1 MVIPAAKHS
10 NVTYVKAE
18 IRTFKMTFPGF
29 DGDIKL
35 LADIAA
41 IDAKR
46 NTQGEERALDLIA
59 SYEHIRRKMAFKTGE
74 KVFPE
79 DEAVEDDVE

>member
-1 MVIPAAKHS
+1 
-10 NVTYVKAE
+10 
-18 IRTFKMTFPGF
+18 MTFPGF
-29 DGDIKL
+29 NGDIRL

-41 IDAKR
+41 IDEKR

-59 SYEHIRRKMAFKTGE
+59 AYEHMRRNMRYKTGE

-79 DEAVEDDVE
+79 SESEVEDDGE

>member
-1 MVIPAAKHS
+1 
-10 NVTYVKAE
+10 
-18 IRTFKMTFPGF
+18 MTFPGF

-46 NTQGEERALDLIA
+46 NTRGEDRAMDLIA
-59 SYEHIRRKMAFKTGE
+59 TFEHMRRNMKFKTGE
-74 KVFPE
+74 KVFDDSE
-79 DEAVEDDVE
+79 AENDE

>member
-1 MVIPAAKHS
+1 
-10 NVTYVKAE
+10 
-18 IRTFKMTFPGF
+18 MTFPGF
-29 DGDIKL
+29 NGDIRL

-59 SYEHIRRKMAFKTGE
+59 SYEHIRRNMRYKTGE

-79 DEAVEDDVE
+79 SDNAEVQDDGE

>member
-1 MVIPAAKHS
+1 MTPAVKHLS
-10 NVTYVKAE
+10 VTCARVE

-79 DEAVEDDVE
+79 DEAVENDVE

>member
-1 MVIPAAKHS
+1 
-10 NVTYVKAE
+10 
-18 IRTFKMTFPGF
+18 MTFPGI

-41 IDAKR
+41 VDAKR

-59 SYEHIRRKMAFKTGE
+59 TFEHMRRNMRYKTGE
-74 KVFPE
+74 KVFSE
-79 DEAVEDDVE
+79 SELGDEDVEQ

>member
-1 MVIPAAKHS
+1 
-10 NVTYVKAE
+10 
-18 IRTFKMTFPGF
+18 MTFPGI

-41 IDAKR
+41 VDAKR

-59 SYEHIRRKMAFKTGE
+59 TFEHMRRNMRYKTGE
-74 KVFPE
+74 KVFSE
-79 DEAVEDDVE
+79 SELDDEDVEQ

>member
-1 MVIPAAKHS
+1 
-10 NVTYVKAE
+10 
-18 IRTFKMTFPGF
+18 MTFPGF

-59 SYEHIRRKMAFKTGE
+59 SYEHIRRKMRFKTGE

-79 DEAVEDDVE
+79 DEVVEDDVE

>member
-1 MVIPAAKHS
+1 
-10 NVTYVKAE
+10 
-18 IRTFKMTFPGF
+18 MTFPGF
-29 DGDIKL
+29 DGDIRL

-41 IDAKR
+41 VDAKR

-59 SYEHIRRKMAFKTGE
+59 TYEHIRRNMRYKTGE

-79 DEAVEDDVE
+79 SEGDEVENDGE

>member
-1 MVIPAAKHS
+1 
-10 NVTYVKAE
+10 
-18 IRTFKMTFPGF
+18 MTFPGF
-29 DGDIKL
+29 DGDIRL

-59 SYEHIRRKMAFKTGE
+59 SYEHIRRNMRYKTGE
-74 KVFPE
+74 KVFSEIE
-79 DEAVEDDVE
+79 DEAENDR

>member
-1 MVIPAAKHS
+1 
-10 NVTYVKAE
+10 
-18 IRTFKMTFPGF
+18 MTFPGI

-46 NTQGEERALDLIA
+46 NTQGEDRALDLVA
-59 SYEHIRRKMAFKTGE
+59 TFEHMRRNMKFKTGE
-74 KVFPE
+74 KVF
-79 DEAVEDDVE
+79 DDDIEDDGQNDE

>member
-1 MVIPAAKHS
+1 
-10 NVTYVKAE
+10 
-18 IRTFKMTFPGF
+18 MTFPGF

-41 IDAKR
+41 IDSKR

-59 SYEHIRRKMAFKTGE
+59 SYEHIRRNMRYKTGE
-74 KVFPE
+74 KVFE
-79 DEAVEDDVE
+79 DSDSEVEDVRE